1 MKLESN
7 YASQEAYHVPALLK
21 SAVDYLNIKPGR
33 LYVDAT
39 IGGGSHSL
47 EILKKKGK
55 VFGLDCDSDAVKHSQ
70 KRLAAFCANLPAG
83 GACPLNAFEVVS
95 GNFVHLGEILDKR
108 QIVHPAGILFDL
120 GTSQYQLMSKG
131 RGFSFNTDE
140 PLDMRMDKNLQV
152 KAADLI
158 GGLGQK
164 ELYELF
170 NRLGE
175 EKYSRAIAAAVV
187 NARKLSP
194 IKTTGQLAE
203 IAEKVYFKHK
213 VKLKIHP
220 ATKIFQALRIA
231 VNDELNNLREALPQA
246 LKKLMP
252 GGRIVVISFHGLEDK
267 IVKIFFKEKQKQG
280 QLKIITKKP
289 ICPQVREKMSNPAC
303 RSAKLRTAE
312 KI

>member
-1 MKLESN
+1 MKSESD
-7 YASQEAYHVPALLK
+7 YHKTALLK
-21 SAVDYLNIKPGR
+21 SAVDYLNIKSGK

-47 EILKKKGK
+47 EILKKKGR
-55 VFGLDCDSDAVKHSQ
+55 VFGLDCDIDAVKHSQ
-70 KRLAAFCANLPAG
+70 KRLAAFCQN
-83 GACPLNAFEVVS
+83 ACPLNAFEIVL
-95 GNFVHLGEILDKR
+95 GNFAHLGEILNKH
-108 QIVHPAGILFDL
+108 QIVQPAGILFDL
-120 GTSQYQLMSKG
+120 GTSRHQLMSKG
-131 RGFSFNTDE
+131 RGFSFNTDK

-175 EKYSRAIAAAVV
+175 EKYSRAIAGDIVS
-187 NARKLSP
+187 ARKLSP

-213 VKLKIHP
+213 VKSKIHP

-231 VNDELNNLREALPQA
+231 INDELNSLRQVLPQA

-267 IVKIFFKEKQKQG
+267 IVKDFFKENQKQG
-280 QLKIITKKP
+280 KLKIITKKP
-289 ICPQVREKMSNPAC
+289 ICPSVKEIIDNPAC

>member
-1 MKLESN
+1 MKLEFK
-7 YASQEAYHVPALLK
+7 YYHRPALLK

-47 EILKKKGK
+47 EILKKKGR
-55 VFGLDCDSDAVKHSQ
+55 VFGLDCDIDAVKHSQ
-70 KRLAAFCANLPAG
+70 KRLAAFCQN
-83 GACPLNAFEVVS
+83 ACPLNAFEIVS
-95 GNFVHLGEILDKR
+95 GNFVHLEEILDNR

-120 GTSQYQLMSKG
+120 GTSRHQLMSKG
-131 RGFSFNTDE
+131 RGFSFNADE

-175 EKYSRAIAAAVV
+175 EKYSRAIAADIVS
-187 NARKLSP
+187 ARKLSP

-213 VKLKIHP
+213 VKSKIHP

-231 VNDELNNLREALPQA
+231 VNDELNSLKEVLPQA
-246 LKKLMP
+246 LRKLMP
-252 GGRIVVISFHGLEDK
+252 GGKIVVISFHSLEDK
-267 IVKIFFKEKQKQG
+267 IVKDFFKDNQKQG
-280 QLKIITKKP
+280 KIKIITKKP
-289 ICPQVREKMSNPAC
+289 ICPEESEKIENPAC

-312 KI
+312 KL

>member
-1 MKLESN
+1 
-7 YASQEAYHVPALLK
+7 
-21 SAVDYLNIKPGR
+21 
-33 LYVDAT
+33 
-39 IGGGSHSL
+39 
-47 EILKKKGK
+47 
-55 VFGLDCDSDAVKHSQ
+55 
-70 KRLAAFCANLPAG
+70 
-83 GACPLNAFEVVS
+83 
-95 GNFVHLGEILDKR
+95 
-108 QIVHPAGILFDL
+108 
-120 GTSQYQLMSKG
+120 MSEG
-131 RGFSFNTDE
+131 RGFSFNADE

-175 EKYSRAIAAAVV
+175 EKYSRAIAGDIVS
-187 NARKLSP
+187 ARKLSP

-203 IAEKVYFKHK
+203 IAKKVYFKHK
-213 VKLKIHP
+213 VKSKIHP

-231 VNDELNNLREALPQA
+231 INDELNSLREVLPQA

-252 GGRIVVISFHGLEDK
+252 GGRIVVISFHSLEDK
-267 IVKIFFKEKQKQG
+267 IVKDFFKENQKQG
-280 QLKIITKKP
+280 KLKIITKKP
-289 ICPQVREKMSNPAC
+289 ICPEMSEKIHNPAC

>member
-1 MKLESN
+1 MKSESN
-7 YASQEAYHVPALLK
+7 YHKTALLK
-21 SAVDYLNIKPGR
+21 SAVDYLNIKPGK

-47 EILKKKGK
+47 EILKKKGRI
-55 VFGLDCDSDAVKHSQ
+55 FGLDCDIDAVKHAR
-70 KRLAAFCANLPAG
+70 KRLAAFCHSPAG
-83 GACPLNAFEVVS
+83 EACPLNAFEVVL
-95 GNFVHLGEILDKR
+95 GNFVHLEEILDKH
-108 QIVHPAGILFDL
+108 QIVQPAGILFDL
-120 GTSQYQLMSKG
+120 GTSRHQLMSKG

-175 EKYSRAIAAAVV
+175 EKYSRAIAADIVS
-187 NARKLSP
+187 ARKLNP

-213 VKLKIHP
+213 IKSKIHP

-231 VNDELNNLREALPQA
+231 VNDELNSLKEVLPQA

-252 GGRIVVISFHGLEDK
+252 DGRIVIISFHSLEDR
-267 IVKIFFKEKQKQG
+267 IVKDFFKEKQKQG
-280 QLKIITKKP
+280 QIRLITKKP
-289 ICPQVREKMSNPAC
+289 ICPQAREIINNPTC